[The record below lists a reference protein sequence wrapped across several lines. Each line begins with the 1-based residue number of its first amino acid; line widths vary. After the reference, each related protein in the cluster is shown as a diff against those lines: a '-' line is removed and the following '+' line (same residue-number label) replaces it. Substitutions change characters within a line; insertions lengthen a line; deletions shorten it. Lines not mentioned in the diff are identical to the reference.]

1 VIHRSHFREPLI
13 YIFRHVPSNMFRQL
27 KTLTTT
33 EAVIEHVKTNIIIHK
48 FRPTPTRTP
57 IPNPSTYFRLT
68 ELMCSPL
75 HGGGIFLMR
84 LC

>member
-1 VIHRSHFREPLI
+1 
-13 YIFRHVPSNMFRQL
+13 MFRQL
-27 KTLTTT
+27 KILTTT
-33 EAVIEHVKTNIIIHK
+33 EAVIEHVKTNK